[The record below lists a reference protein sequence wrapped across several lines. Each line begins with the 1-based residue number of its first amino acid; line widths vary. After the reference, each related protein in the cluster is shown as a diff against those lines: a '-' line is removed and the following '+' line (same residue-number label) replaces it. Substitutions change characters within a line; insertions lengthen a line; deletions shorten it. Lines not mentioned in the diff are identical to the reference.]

1 MYPVVQGRVPA
12 CVGVVLTW
20 REINLTGHLSHLPNL
35 FTNSTFGQIYR
46 EYTSLLTFPWSNQ
59 FHSHHP
65 PSSTHQTTLS
75 LETHPNWNSFLSVQT
90 HPSKRCLPTNTPPT
104 QHKKRKGSV
113 HTQQKTPLM
122 IYDTVSLTI
131 NVFIVFIQLFQIQQ
145 CTRGHPFQ
153 KITKKRNKSVQPKS
167 DNIGALPYLH

>member
-1 MYPVVQGRVPA
+1 
-12 CVGVVLTW
+12 
-20 REINLTGHLSHLPNL
+20 
-35 FTNSTFGQIYR
+35 
-46 EYTSLLTFPWSNQ
+46 
-59 FHSHHP
+59 
-65 PSSTHQTTLS
+65 
-75 LETHPNWNSFLSVQT
+75 VQT

-153 KITKKRNKSVQPKS
+153 KITKKINKSVQPKS
-167 DNIGALPYLH
+167 DNIGALLYLHWTMYRYWTIFFLSCTIADGPIVHLL